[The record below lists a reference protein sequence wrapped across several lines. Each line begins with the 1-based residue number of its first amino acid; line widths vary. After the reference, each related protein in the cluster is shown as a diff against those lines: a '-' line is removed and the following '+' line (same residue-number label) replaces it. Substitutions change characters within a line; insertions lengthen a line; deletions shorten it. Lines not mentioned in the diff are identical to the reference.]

1 LTMVYSVLTALAR
14 VPGGILSDK
23 VGGEL
28 ALVLAFSM
36 VFLGSVMMIFAQ
48 DIPWALAGA
57 VMMALGM
64 GVANAGVFKL
74 VPKYLPQAVGGGAG
88 LVGGLGAFGGFA
100 IPPVMGFFV
109 QQYGQ
114 QGYSS
119 GFLVFFLL
127 SLLCLSISWW
137 LLLTAP
143 KEPVVCQEIFTTDL
157 RSEDRPAGQEQRVDT
172 GSMPL

>member
-1 LTMVYSVLTALAR
+1 VLTALAR

-74 VPKYLPQAVGGGAG
+74 VPKYNTCP
-88 LVGGLGAFGGFA
+88 
-100 IPPVMGFFV
+100 
-109 QQYGQ
+109 
-114 QGYSS
+114 
-119 GFLVFFLL
+119 
-127 SLLCLSISWW
+127 
-137 LLLTAP
+137 
-143 KEPVVCQEIFTTDL
+143 
-157 RSEDRPAGQEQRVDT
+157 RP
-172 GSMPL
+172 